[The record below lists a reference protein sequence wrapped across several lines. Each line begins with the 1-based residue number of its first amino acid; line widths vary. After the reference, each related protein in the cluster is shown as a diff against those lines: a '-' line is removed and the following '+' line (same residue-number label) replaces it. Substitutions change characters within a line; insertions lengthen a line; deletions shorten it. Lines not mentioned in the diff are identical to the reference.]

1 MALAACQ
8 ALGRHRRQGMVFYP
22 VERLV
27 KWAEKDTETHN
38 NYNTGEREGW
48 GERKGQ

>member
-1 MALAACQ
+1 
-8 ALGRHRRQGMVFYP
+8 MVFYP

-38 NYNTGEREGW
+38 NSNTGEREGW

>member
-8 ALGRHRRQGMVFYP
+8 ALGRHRRQGKVFYP

-27 KWAEKDTETHN
+27 KWAETDTETHN
-38 NYNTGEREGW
+38 NYNTGEREDW
-48 GERKGQ
+48 GEHKG